1 MITLTTLTDPCN
13 KARFNIYF
21 SQDEKLLAA
30 TREKKTK
37 DNILLSLQ
45 AKQVEAGSLLAGAEV
60 R

>member
-1 MITLTTLTDPCN
+1 MKHYTKFGLIE
-13 KARFNIYF
+13 KF
-21 SQDEKLLAA
+21 SQEEKLLAA

-45 AKQVEAGSLLAGAEV
+45 TKKVEAGSLLASAEA